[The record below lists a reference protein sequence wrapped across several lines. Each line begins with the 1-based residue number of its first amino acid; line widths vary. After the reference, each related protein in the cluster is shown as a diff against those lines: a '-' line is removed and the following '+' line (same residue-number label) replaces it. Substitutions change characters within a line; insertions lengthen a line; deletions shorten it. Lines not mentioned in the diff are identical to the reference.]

1 MVRRSCINSTDDLCI
16 ELSSGDYPFHDR
28 QCVCHVFG
36 IGRDIPDQGGI
47 NLRPAQGIDPAKK
60 QNPVTALPPAQP
72 QRKLFSRAH
81 DCNDNDEPL

>member
-36 IGRDIPDQGGI
+36 IGRDNPDQGGI

-60 QNPVTALPPAQP
+60 TKSGNRPASSTTPKKTVFESARLQ
-72 QRKLFSRAH
+72 
-81 DCNDNDEPL
+81 